1 MLFES
6 MFAFSMGMMFFILFL
21 GIGLLVFWVWAIID
35 CLSSDR
41 RTVEKLVWVLV
52 ILAFNVIGALLYLIF
67 KDKEVV
73 HMKDIKGKKLFRSHK
88 NRMVAGVCAG
98 IGEYFGIDPTVVRLL
113 WVLFTLVSFGTGVI
127 AYIVAWIIIPEK

>member
-1 MLFES
+1 
-6 MFAFSMGMMFFILFL
+6 MGMMFFILFL

-73 HMKDIKGKKLFRSHK
+73 HMKDIKGKK
-88 NRMVAGVCAG
+88 
-98 IGEYFGIDPTVVRLL
+98 
-113 WVLFTLVSFGTGVI
+113 
-127 AYIVAWIIIPEK
+127 